1 MPSSGQMQQQ
11 AAENNP
17 AAGQRAPNAQQ
28 QPAGGN
34 LNTVRTVPNN
44 LHNLGAMPA
53 QTSSADP
60 NVVVTTHH
68 TFAGN
73 QPSHQTIPHMP
84 PASQQASVPQPQQPQ
99 PQQPTPQPSN
109 HHVAPPQQQ
118 QQQPQPQLISVPT
131 STTQP
136 QIPQPQSAA
145 PQQQQQPQPQP
156 QPVPSVAQTQPTQ
169 PQFVPRPVD
178 FPQQPQQV
186 FFSRIFIRIFS
197 DFFLKSFS

>member
-73 QPSHQTIPHMP
+73 QVINSIKK
-84 PASQQASVPQPQQPQ
+84 
-99 PQQPTPQPSN
+99 
-109 HHVAPPQQQ
+109 
-118 QQQPQPQLISVPT
+118 IY
-131 STTQP
+131 STKNVRYGD
-136 QIPQPQSAA
+136 I
-145 PQQQQQPQPQP
+145 
-156 QPVPSVAQTQPTQ
+156 
-169 PQFVPRPVD
+169 RY
-178 FPQQPQQV
+178 
-186 FFSRIFIRIFS
+186 RI
-197 DFFLKSFS
+197 

>member
-1 MPSSGQMQQQ
+1 MVKIVTSIPLRRGRWNVVDYPDKEKTTSKEPTAPTASAASIPQAAVQPANPNPQGQSVVTAEIPKSETDSNASNSSVQPPLQPQQPPNFSGATTLVPSSGQMQQQ

-53 QTSSADP
+53 QTSPADP

-73 QPSHQTIPHMP
+73 Q
-84 PASQQASVPQPQQPQ
+84 VR
-99 PQQPTPQPSN
+99 
-109 HHVAPPQQQ
+109 V
-118 QQQPQPQLISVPT
+118 
-131 STTQP
+131 
-136 QIPQPQSAA
+136 
-145 PQQQQQPQPQP
+145 
-156 QPVPSVAQTQPTQ
+156 
-169 PQFVPRPVD
+169 
-178 FPQQPQQV
+178 
-186 FFSRIFIRIFS
+186 
-197 DFFLKSFS
+197 